1 MTFTNCIGGTAKL
14 NTGFSIPMI
23 GLGTYKIV
31 GQDAVTKAVDAA
43 LKAGYRLFDTAK
55 YYVNEPELGI
65 ALQVAFFSFH
75 TYL

>member
-1 MTFTNCIGGTAKL
+1 MTFTNCVGGAAKL
-14 NTGFSIPMI
+14 NTGFSIPMV

-31 GQDAVTKAVDAA
+31 GQDAITVAVDAA

-65 ALQVAFFSFH
+65 AFQVAFFSLRA
-75 TYL
+75 YS